1 MKPPNFFSKKNTILP
16 TFCYNCPVSRHFF
29 LIFKRK
35 RRQFYKNCRPFQIL
49 VFYLQ
54 FLTENKKH
62 IKRNIERFS
71 LCITLVWQEA
81 GTDSPFW
88 CFLASFTK
96 ETHNQRITNKKSH
109 FSKEFSTNPH
119 IFRRSLKKVSFIEES
134 FLGKVS
140 FIKEI
145 SYDFSSFIKENV
157 VSLHPD

>member
-1 MKPPNFFSKKNTILP
+1 MGDS
-16 TFCYNCPVSRHFF
+16 S
-29 LIFKRK
+29 
-35 RRQFYKNCRPFQIL
+35 YKNCRSFRIL
-49 VFYLQ
+49 ALSLQ
-54 FLTENKKH
+54 FLSENKEH
-62 IKRNIERFS
+62 IERNIQRFS

-88 CFLASFTK
+88 CFLASFAK

-134 FLGKVS
+134 FLEKVS
-140 FIKEI
+140 SIKEI
-145 SYDFSSFIKENV
+145 SCDFSSFIKENV

>member
-1 MKPPNFFSKKNTILP
+1 MKPPNFFPKKNTILP
-16 TFCYNCPVSRHFF
+16 TFCYNCPISRHFF

-35 RRQFYKNCRPFQIL
+35 RRQIYKNCRPFQIL

-71 LCITLVWQEA
+71 LGITLVWQEA

-119 IFRRSLKKVSFIEES
+119 IFRRSLKKVSFIGGRFS
-134 FLGKVS
+134 RKVPP
-140 FIKEI
+140 IKEI

>member
-1 MKPPNFFSKKNTILP
+1 MGDS
-16 TFCYNCPVSRHFF
+16 S
-29 LIFKRK
+29 FK
-35 RRQFYKNCRPFQIL
+35 YHRPFRIL
-49 VFYLQ
+49 AFCLQ
-54 FLTENKKH
+54 LLFENKEH
-62 IKRNIERFS
+62 IERNIERFS

-81 GTDSPFW
+81 GTDPFW

-140 FIKEI
+140 SIKEI